1 MLPLHNPSISLI
13 SSIEAIHTDIKAIR
27 TAIEPIHMDIELQV
41 VAQAV
46 TNGS

>member
-1 MLPLHNPSISLI
+1 MLPLHNPTINLI
-13 SSIEAIHTDIKAIR
+13 SSIEAIHTDIK
-27 TAIEPIHMDIELQV
+27 PIHMDIELQV